1 MVKSSTHF
9 ASSLFNFLANAV
21 HVNSTVKIVSASS
34 KSTTSKSPKRIL
46 RALITPA
53 PVSEWWGLFISF
65 DFEPFYCRFVSV
77 IFNSPKALRRQW
89 IHTISRTTSSTD
101 STKTKVNQFDLLWVY
116 ILLRMQTTLRTG
128 PTQMLPQHCWAPVTV
143 RA

>member
-1 MVKSSTHF
+1 MPFHCSITSQRCTREFNGEDCIGEFKKYNFKKSKKDFTCTDNPGTCERMVR
-9 ASSLFNFLANAV
+9 LFLLV
-21 HVNSTVKIVSASS
+21 L
-34 KSTTSKSPKRIL
+34 IL
-46 RALITPA
+46 
-53 PVSEWWGLFISF
+53 SH
-65 DFEPFYCRFVSV
+65 FYCRFVSV
-77 IFNSPKALRRQW
+77 ISNSPKALRRQW

-143 RA
+143 RT